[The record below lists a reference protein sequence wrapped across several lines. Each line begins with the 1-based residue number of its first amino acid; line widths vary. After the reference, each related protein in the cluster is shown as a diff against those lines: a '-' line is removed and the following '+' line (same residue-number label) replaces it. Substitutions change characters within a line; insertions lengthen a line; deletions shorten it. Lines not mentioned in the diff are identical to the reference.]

1 MIVTSLNPESDPAL
15 TGIAQSQYRMIYDL
29 F

>member
-1 MIVTSLNPESDPAL
+1 MILTSLNPESDPAF

-29 F
+29 L